1 MESRLWRA
9 GAFLPHPD
17 CCETGSSDR
26 YPVEQI
32 RAPCSNLLQHL
43 LQHQD
48 TRPFDTAS
56 NGGDFG
62 MPDDI
67 ADVSFIANPVISI
80 PLPRTNQ

>member
-17 CCETGSSDR
+17 CGETGNSDR

-32 RAPCSNLLQHL
+32 RAPALDLLQHL

-48 TRPFDTAS
+48 THPFDTAN
-56 NGGDFG
+56 NGGGSG

-67 ADVSFIANPVISI
+67 ASVSFIANRVISI
-80 PLPRTNQ
+80 PLLRTNQ